1 MNFKIKLKAFFL
13 RKITYKKNIPF
24 DNKKLRKILIFR
36 YDRIGDMVVTT
47 PFISALKKSFPRSK
61 LIILASEANA
71 EVLLKNQHVDK
82 IKKYPKNIFLA
93 LICLFS
99 LRKERIDLLIDLNH
113 SIIWRAILEIILIK
127 PVWVVSPQKGSRYGV
142 SGTSLG
148 LYDIQGNADVN
159 QPLSLVYLNLIYSL
173 KPRILKFNNH
183 YEVPLDKKHLKRTSK
198 ILVGKNKPFVC
209 LNFFGGRPEIKLN
222 PESANLIVRTIK
234 NFYPNCTIFLI
245 TSPNNYSAN
254 IDIKNNLYDRT
265 MVEIVPPTLSV
276 LDAAS
281 FVKSM
286 DLLISPDTSLVHF
299 ACAYKVPLV
308 AVYTKEKFLFK
319 QWQPISS
326 NKFLVLFSKHSKNLE
341 GYSERDL
348 LKNIVYML
356 KTLNK
361 KSA

>member
-1 MNFKIKLKAFFL
+1 ML
-13 RKITYKKNIPF
+13 
-24 DNKKLRKILIFR
+24 FR
-36 YDRIGDMVVTT
+36 
-47 PFISALKKSFPRSK
+47 S
-61 LIILASEANA
+61 
-71 EVLLKNQHVDK
+71 
-82 IKKYPKNIFLA
+82 
-93 LICLFS
+93 
-99 LRKERIDLLIDLNH
+99 
-113 SIIWRAILEIILIK
+113 
-127 PVWVVSPQKGSRYGV
+127 
-142 SGTSLG
+142 
-148 LYDIQGNADVN
+148 
-159 QPLSLVYLNLIYSL
+159 
-173 KPRILKFNNH
+173 
-183 YEVPLDKKHLKRTSK
+183 
-198 ILVGKNKPFVC
+198 
-209 LNFFGGRPEIKLN
+209 
-222 PESANLIVRTIK
+222 

-245 TSPNNYSAN
+245 TSPSNYSAN
-254 IDIKNNLYDRT
+254 IDIKNNLYDPT